1 MSTRMHN
8 TELMT
13 QPAPRSVF
21 AEALFQ
27 GLCTALIAF
36 LLLVFIVGL
45 PADLNIHN
53 ELQITPQFGYL
64 FNYVLI
70 AGVGRFTWCYCGGG
84 GRGAVF
90 ALFAAAVLFIAYR
103 AWLYY
108 LSASAAGTYVFSVQ
122 FAQLL
127 TTGLVLAALLAAACL
142 FLYSGRARHA
152 VCDSVAA
159 IRPAMQHYAPGM
171 IIALLLLYPV
181 FIVTCV
187 VDTMAQSQKWIDN
200 YAIQI
205 LIYVMLAWGL
215 NIVVGLAGLL
225 DLGYVA
231 FYAVGAYTVA
241 LLGNHFGFS
250 FWLCLPIAG
259 ILAALWGMMLG
270 FPVLRLRGDY
280 LAIVTLAFG
289 EIIRTVLQNWTPV
302 TGGANG
308 LSVKKA
314 TFFGIPFARGPDG
327 FAAFFGLKF
336 QAAHYK
342 IFLYYIIVALLIVM
356 AWVITRLRRLPIGR
370 VWEAL
375 REDEIACRSL
385 GINTV
390 TAKLSAFAT
399 GAMFGGFAGAFFAA
413 RQGRADYTS
422 FVFMESVIVLAIVVL
437 GGMGSLAGIAV
448 AAIVM
453 IGGMELLREIPS
465 SLQMIFGPDFRPEQ
479 YRMLWFG
486 LAMVCVMILK
496 PRGFVSS
503 RTPSVFLNSR
513 KTVSGQFTKEGNG

>member
-1 MSTRMHN
+1 MSTKSPHQN
-8 TELMT
+8 VASEKFTD
-13 QPAPRSVF
+13 
-21 AEALFQ
+21 ALFQ
-27 GLCTALIAF
+27 GLSTALIAF
-36 LLLVFIVGL
+36 LLFVFIVGL
-45 PADLNIHN
+45 SVDLNIHN

-64 FNYVLI
+64 FNYILI
-70 AGVGRFTWCYCGGG
+70 AGIGRFTWCYFGGG
-84 GRGAVF
+84 IRGAVF
-90 ALFAAAVLFIAYR
+90 ALFPAAILFIAYR

-108 LSASAAGTYVFSVQ
+108 LSASSAGNYVFSAQ
-122 FAQLL
+122 FGQLL
-127 TTGLVLAALLAAACL
+127 IAAIVLAGLLAVACL
-142 FLYSGRARHA
+142 FLYSKEARHA
-152 VCDSVAA
+152 VAESFASVT
-159 IRPAMQHYAPGM
+159 PAMKRYAPGI
-171 IIALLLLYPV
+171 IIALLLIYPV

-187 VDTMAQSQKWIDN
+187 VDNMAQSQKWIDN

-205 LIYVMLAWGL
+205 LIYIMLAWGL

-231 FYAVGAYTVA
+231 FYAIGAYTVA
-241 LLGNHFGFS
+241 LLGNYFGFS

-259 ILAALWGMMLG
+259 ILAALWGIMIGL
-270 FPVLRLRGDY
+270 PVLRLRGDY

-289 EIIRTVLQNWTPV
+289 EIVRTVLQNWTPV

-308 LSVKKA
+308 LSVSKA
-314 TFFGIPFARGPDG
+314 TFFGIPFERGANG

-342 IFLYYIIVALLIVM
+342 IFLYYVIVVFLVVM
-356 AWVITRLRRLPIGR
+356 AWIITRLRRLPIGR

-422 FVFMESVIVLAIVVL
+422 FVFMESAIVLAIVVL
-437 GGMGSLAGIAV
+437 GGMGSLAGIAI
-448 AAIVM
+448 AAALM
-453 IGGMELLREIPS
+453 IGGMEVLREIP

-486 LAMVCVMILK
+486 LAMVCIMIMK
-496 PRGFVSS
+496 PRGFVGS
-503 RTPSVFLNSR
+503 RTPSVFLNGK
-513 KTVSGQFTKEGNG
+513 KTVSGHLAKEGNG

>member
-1 MSTRMHN
+1 MNMSPTLAQKTPSRAKC
-8 TELMT
+8 TD
-13 QPAPRSVF
+13 
-21 AEALFQ
+21 ALLQ
-27 GLCTALIAF
+27 GLGAALIA
-36 LLLVFIVGL
+36 LLLFVFIVGL
-45 PADLNIHN
+45 PADLDIQNK
-53 ELQITPQFGYL
+53 LRITPQFGYL

-70 AGVGRFTWCYCGGG
+70 AGIGRFTWCYCGGG
-84 GRGAVF
+84 ARGAVL
-90 ALFAAAVLFIAYR
+90 ALFPCVLVFIAYR

-108 LSASAAGTYVFSVQ
+108 LTASAAGTYVFSVQ
-122 FAQLL
+122 LGQLANTAL
-127 TTGLVLAALLAAACL
+127 ALALLLAVCCLLLYSKSTRRALCESAAALT
-142 FLYSGRARHA
+142 
-152 VCDSVAA
+152 
-159 IRPAMQHYAPGM
+159 PAMQRYAPGM
-171 IIALLLLYPV
+171 MIALLLVYPV

-187 VDTMAQSQKWIDN
+187 ADNMAQSQKWIDN

-250 FWLCLPIAG
+250 FWLCLPVAG
-259 ILAALWGMMLG
+259 ILAALWGIMLG

-289 EIIRTVLQNWTPV
+289 EIIRIVLQNWTPV

-308 LSVKKA
+308 LSVQKA
-314 TFFGIPFARGPDG
+314 TFFGIPFERGPDG

-342 IFLYYIIVALLIVM
+342 IFLYYVIVALLIIM
-356 AWVITRLRRLPIGR
+356 AFVIKRLRHLPVGR

-375 REDEIACRSL
+375 REDETACRSL

-399 GAMFGGFAGAFFAA
+399 GAMLGGVAGAFFAA

-437 GGMGSLAGIAV
+437 GGMGSLTGIAI
-448 AAIVM
+448 AAAVM

-465 SLQMIFGPDFRPEQ
+465 SLQMVFGPDFRPEQ

-503 RTPSVFLNSR
+503 RSPSAYLNSK
-513 KTVSGQFTKEGNG
+513 KTVSGHFTREGNG